1 MIKQLLNSVL
11 AKYRDLSMA
20 RRSIICLCL
29 RHRQIID
36 LLATDKSPYFAPPRP
51 IIDYYF
57 VNLLSFLFLVKR
69 ALKVKWQEKSELIG
83 KLEKEVGNMRNNFKE
98 KEKTLIEERDK
109 AVNAAE

>member
-1 MIKQLLNSVL
+1 MKSNILIRTTFFSVRIGLGEFCENLN
-11 AKYRDLSMA
+11 K
-20 RRSIICLCL
+20 I
-29 RHRQIID
+29 
-36 LLATDKSPYFAPPRP
+36 

-57 VNLLSFLFLVKR
+57 VDLLSFLFLVKR

-83 KLEKEVGNMRNNFKE
+83 KLEKEVINMRNNFKE